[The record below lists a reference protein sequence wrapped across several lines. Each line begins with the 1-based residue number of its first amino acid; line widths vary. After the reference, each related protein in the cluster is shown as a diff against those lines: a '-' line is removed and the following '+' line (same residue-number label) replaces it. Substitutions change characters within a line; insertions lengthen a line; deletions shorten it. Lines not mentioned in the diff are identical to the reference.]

1 MRHATCPLAPAEE
14 IARGWLTAH
23 ALTSMR
29 CRPET
34 CDARAREGFLCL
46 TGHRKRTT
54 RGHTVARIRIKEPK
68 RIRLLQGGCCTFKSA
83 CEEPNHMFRSE
94 GVRCGDIKSE
104 ERSSRRLAAWVVH
117 VPRSVTSVQFTHH
130 RSRKHTAHTRHGL
143 RESLRTSSPS
153 VLTLTLATHRRTHRS
168 AARRTAAGVLPGAH
182 WRHCAPLSVPSLVL
196 HSCAH
201 AAGTSQLKRSG
212 PIDGAR
218 CNQGSMK
225 VTFLSK
231 AATAAA
237 RTSGG
242 MPFRRPSKCSST
254 GVLPE

>member
-1 MRHATCPLAPAEE
+1 MPLAAAHPRKVRHATCPLAPAEE

-68 RIRLLQGGCCTFKSA
+68 RIRLLQGGCCTSKSA

-104 ERSSRRLAAWVVH
+104 ERERSSQRLAAWPWVVH

-130 RSRKHTAHTRHGL
+130 RSRKHTAHAGCRSALRDERVYGNCIVVYDFYVVT
-143 RESLRTSSPS
+143 RES
-153 VLTLTLATHRRTHRS
+153 
-168 AARRTAAGVLPGAH
+168 AH
-182 WRHCAPLSVPSLVL
+182 VVPW
-196 HSCAH
+196 C
-201 AAGTSQLKRSG
+201 
-212 PIDGAR
+212 
-218 CNQGSMK
+218 
-225 VTFLSK
+225 
-231 AATAAA
+231 
-237 RTSGG
+237 
-242 MPFRRPSKCSST
+242 
-254 GVLPE
+254 

>member
-1 MRHATCPLAPAEE
+1 VRHATCPLAPAEE

-68 RIRLLQGGCCTFKSA
+68 RIRLLQGGCCTSKSA

-130 RSRKHTAHTRHGL
+130 RSRKHTAHAGCRFQRSADESGK
-143 RESLRTSSPS
+143 RESAHVVPVGADAHAGDTQEDSQERSAP
-153 VLTLTLATHRRTHRS
+153 HRRWCPTRRALAALRS
-168 AARRTAAGVLPGAH
+168 SQCSFA
-182 WRHCAPLSVPSLVL
+182 CAPQLCSRGGHV
-196 HSCAH
+196 
-201 AAGTSQLKRSG
+201 AAEAQ
-212 PIDGAR
+212 
-218 CNQGSMK
+218 
-225 VTFLSK
+225 
-231 AATAAA
+231 
-237 RTSGG
+237 
-242 MPFRRPSKCSST
+242 RPN
-254 GVLPE
+254 

>member
-68 RIRLLQGGCCTFKSA
+68 RIRLLQGGCCTSKSA

-130 RSRKHTAHTRHGL
+130 RSRKHTAHAPGCRSTTDERVL
-143 RESLRTSSPS
+143 RESLRTSCRGADAHAGDTQEDSQERSAP
-153 VLTLTLATHRRTHRS
+153 HRRWCPTRRALAALRS
-168 AARRTAAGVLPGAH
+168 SQCSFA
-182 WRHCAPLSVPSLVL
+182 CAPQLCSRGGHV
-196 HSCAH
+196 
-201 AAGTSQLKRSG
+201 AAEAQ
-212 PIDGAR
+212 
-218 CNQGSMK
+218 
-225 VTFLSK
+225 
-231 AATAAA
+231 
-237 RTSGG
+237 
-242 MPFRRPSKCSST
+242 RPN
-254 GVLPE
+254 